1 MTVIAAKLNRDADAA
16 IDGSVK
22 GPCHEVRELLGALA
36 YQPSALVR
44 RLIHV
49 RPWRNW

>member
-1 MTVIAAKLNRDADAA
+1 MAPIAVWLNHDAGAM
-16 IDGSVK
+16 IRRPMK
-22 GPCHEVRELLGALA
+22 GHCHEVRELLGALA

>member
-1 MTVIAAKLNRDADAA
+1 MAAIAAKLNRDARAA
-16 IDGSVK
+16 SLAVNGH
-22 GPCHEVRELLGALA
+22 CHEVRELLGALA